1 MPWHPG
7 QSSCSPTTRRRQDRT
22 IIQSGIHAQVVN
34 GHSPAR
40 LRSVIH
46 LAQARSQTE
55 HLRRNELV
63 DVSQRFAGRKLV
75 DQAESILMGTRQL
88 RDNEAYRVLR
98 STAMGAKQRIG
109 QVTQQIITQAHYA
122 EAISRAGQMRMLS
135 QRCMKLYALIVLG
148 ARHRNGRS
156 SRR

>member
-1 MPWHPG
+1 M
-7 QSSCSPTTRRRQDRT
+7 
-22 IIQSGIHAQVVN
+22 N

-46 LAQARSQTE
+46 LARARCRTE
-55 HLRRNELV
+55 QLRNELV

-75 DQAESILMGTRQL
+75 DQTRGILMGTRQL

-109 QVTQQIITQAHYA
+109 QVAQQIITQAIMRRRSTA
-122 EAISRAGQMRMLS
+122 PDRCAG
-135 QRCMKLYALIVLG
+135 C
-148 ARHRNGRS
+148 RS
-156 SRR
+156 VA

>member
-1 MPWHPG
+1 M
-7 QSSCSPTTRRRQDRT
+7 
-22 IIQSGIHAQVVN
+22 N

-46 LAQARSQTE
+46 LARARCRTE
-55 HLRRNELV
+55 QLRNELV

-75 DQAESILMGTRQL
+75 DQARGILMSTRQL

-109 QVTQQIITQAHYA
+109 QVAQQIITQAHYA

-135 QRCMKLYALIVLG
+135 QRCMRLYALIVLG
-148 ARHRNGRS
+148 GAQAKRPVKQALIAVVTRDPAY
-156 SRR
+156 SRRIACTR